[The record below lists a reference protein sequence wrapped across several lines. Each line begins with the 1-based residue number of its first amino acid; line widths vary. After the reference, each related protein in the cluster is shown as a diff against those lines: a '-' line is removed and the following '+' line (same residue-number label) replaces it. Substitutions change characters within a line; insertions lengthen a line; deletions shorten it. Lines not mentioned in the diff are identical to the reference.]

1 VSELCY
7 RFIEL
12 CLGVC
17 VVLVVA
23 VKFILGTLGYIADV
37 LEKTVGQENGTM
49 EDGDASSLGDGEIV
63 DSEVQELID
72 NTENVSVFY
81 YSLKY

>member
-1 VSELCY
+1 MSELCY

-23 VKFILGTLGYIADV
+23 VKFVLGTLGYIADV

-49 EDGDASSLGDGEIV
+49 EDDDASSLGDGEIV